1 MRTLRP
7 LLLVPALAQLVAAA
21 AVTAQATTAPAAP
34 AAAEASRAAFTRVE
48 LRPTQGGKAL
58 PYTIEIPTGWQVR
71 QVEGI
76 PGLWL
81 GPADAT
87 PPSDPRLVWV
97 RGSRVSMAKPEELA
111 ATIRTNDAKAADWA
125 APRLEVREVGG
136 MRGILV
142 RMDSGEGEQARS
154 SLTLKL
160 PFTGQAIDFVASAP
174 RAEFERRL
182 PLYERMLLSV
192 RSVSAA
198 P

>member
-7 LLLVPALAQLVAAA
+7 LLLLPVLAPFLAGSAATAQAAA
-21 AVTAQATTAPAAP
+21 ATP
-34 AAAEASRAAFTRVE
+34 AAAEAQAAFTRVE
-48 LRPTQGGKAL
+48 LRPPQGGKAL

-71 QVEGI
+71 QAEGI

-97 RGSRVSMAKPEELA
+97 RGSRVSMAKPDEVA
-111 ATIRTNDAKAADWA
+111 ATIRANDAKAADWA

-136 MRGILV
+136 LRGILV
-142 RMDSGEGEQARS
+142 RMDSGEGGEARS

-182 PLYERMLLSV
+182 PLYERILLSV
-192 RSVSAA
+192 RFVGAA

>member
-7 LLLVPALAQLVAAA
+7 FLLLPALAPFVAGS
-21 AVTAQATTAPAAP
+21 AVTAQATTAAATP
-34 AAAEASRAAFTRVE
+34 AAAEAQPAFTRVE
-48 LRPTQGGKAL
+48 LKPPQGAKAL

-71 QVEGI
+71 QVEGF

-97 RGSRVSMAKPEELA
+97 RGSRVSMAKPDELA
-111 ATIRTNDAKAADWA
+111 ATIRANDAKAADWA

-136 MRGILV
+136 LRGILV
-142 RMDSGEGEQARS
+142 RMDSGEGEEARS

-192 RSVSAA
+192 RFVGAA

>member
-7 LLLVPALAQLVAAA
+7 LLLLTVLAPLVAAS
-21 AVTAQATTAPAAP
+21 AVAAQAAAATP
-34 AAAEASRAAFTRVE
+34 AAAEAQAAFTRVE
-48 LRPTQGGKAL
+48 LRPPQGGKAL

-71 QVEGI
+71 QAEGI

-97 RGSRVSMAKPEELA
+97 RGSRVSMAKPDEVA
-111 ATIRTNDAKAADWA
+111 ATIRANDAKAADWA

-136 MRGILV
+136 LRGILV
-142 RMDSGEGEQARS
+142 RMDSGEGGEARS

-182 PLYERMLLSV
+182 PLYERILLSV
-192 RSVSAA
+192 RFVGAA

>member
-7 LLLVPALAQLVAAA
+7 LLLLPALAPFVVSS
-21 AVTAQATTAPAAP
+21 AVVAQATTAAATP
-34 AAAEASRAAFTRVE
+34 AAAETQAAFTRVE
-48 LRPTQGGKAL
+48 LRPSQGGKAL

-71 QVEGI
+71 QVEGF

-81 GPADAT
+81 GPADAK
-87 PPSDPRLVWV
+87 PPEDPRLVWV
-97 RGSRVSMAKPEELA
+97 RGSRVSMAKPDEVA
-111 ATIRTNDAKAADWA
+111 STIRANDEKAADWA

-136 MRGILV
+136 LRGILV
-142 RMDSGEGEQARS
+142 RMDSGEGAEARS

-160 PFTGQAIDFVASAP
+160 PFTGQAIDFTAGAP

-182 PLYERMLLSV
+182 ALYERILLSV
-192 RSVSAA
+192 RFVGAA